1 MRLRYILILSIS
13 ITALSFVGC
22 KPDEPKPDDK
32 PNPFPTF
39 TIPTYAD
46 DYSSISSWANRNKWN
61 LANVHDPSVAYYKGY
76 YYMYGTDASYGN
88 AHDGHGHFQGKRSTD
103 LVNWD
108 WVGGPFYQAPT
119 WVADSLNAI
128 RSRMGLDVIAKDK
141 IEYGYWAPV
150 VRRVNVGGQEILRM
164 YYSIVI
170 FNYIKTGNLS
180 SSPFDGSWTERS
192 FIGMCEST
200 DPAGAVWTD
209 KGFVTTSSSDR
220 GKNFSRASTN
230 DWSAYFYYNAIDP
243 TYIVTPEGKHY
254 LIHGSWH
261 SGFALLQLDATTG
274 KPINKLGEPYASSAS
289 ELTTRYGVR
298 IGTRTAGSRWQGSEA
313 PEIIYNP
320 ELKKYFLFV
329 SYDPLMTTYN
339 IRVGRSDKPEGPF
352 LDFNGKDM
360 REEEDNLPI
369 LTYPYQ
375 FKGHKG
381 WAGTGHNSIFQ
392 DKSGAYYLASQARL
406 SPENHLMDLHVRRVF
421 WTKDGWPV
429 LSPER
434 YAGTEQMNIR
444 KNDLAGEWEVITIHG
459 DVPLRDLEAGQ
470 ILWGENHLKS
480 EEVNRSVVVRL
491 SKDYSISGE
500 MTGKWT
506 FENGI
511 LKLNTDNITIELQ
524 VFAGQDW
531 EYEKKTLLFTG
542 LNDKGY
548 SLWGKRIK

>member
-1 MRLRYILILSIS
+1 MKRIVQMMSVCSLFLFASCS
-13 ITALSFVGC
+13 SKTF
-22 KPDEPKPDDK
+22 EPVTGS
-32 PNPFPTF
+32 NPWK
-39 TIPTYAD
+39 D
-46 DYSSISSWANRNKWN
+46 DYRDISSMKDYGKWGTY
-61 LANVHDPSVAYYKGY
+61 NVHDPSCKLFGDT
-76 YYMYGTDASYGN
+76 YYMYSTDAIFGENKKEIQESNLPFGN
-88 AHDGHGHFQGKRSTD
+88 IQVRKSKD
-103 LVNWD
+103 LIYWEFAGWAFPEIPAEAKNWVLD
-108 WVGGPFYQAPT
+108 NSGGRGAT
-119 WVADSLNAI
+119 NI
-128 RSRMGLDVIAKDK
+128 
-141 IEYGYWAPV
+141 WAPYILQFNGKYRLYYCVSAFAKQTSYIGLAESGSPEGPWTLKGCV
-150 VRRVNVGGQEILRM
+150 VKT
-164 YYSIVI
+164 
-170 FNYIKTGNLS
+170 KTG
-180 SSPFDGSWTERS
+180 
-192 FIGMCEST
+192 
-200 DPAGAVWTD
+200 D
-209 KGFVTTSSSDR
+209 KM
-220 GKNFSRASTN
+220 
-230 DWSAYFYYNAIDP
+230 NAIDP
-243 TYIVTPEGKHY
+243 SIVVNPETGEHWMHYGSYFGGLYCVKLNPETGLTMHEGDQGHLIARRFNGKKNN
-254 LIHGSWH
+254 I
-261 SGFALLQLDATTG
+261 
-274 KPINKLGEPYASSAS
+274 
-289 ELTTRYGVR
+289 
-298 IGTRTAGSRWQGSEA
+298 EA
-313 PEIIYNP
+313 PEVIYNP

-406 SPENHLMDLHVRRVF
+406 SPDNHLMDLHVRRVF

-531 EYEKKTLLFTG
+531 ENEKKTLLFTG

>member
-1 MRLRYILILSIS
+1 MKRIVQMMSVCSLFLFASCSSKTFEPVTGSNPWKDDYRYISS
-13 ITALSFVGC
+13 MKDYG
-22 KPDEPKPDDK
+22 KWG
-32 PNPFPTF
+32 
-39 TIPTYAD
+39 TY
-46 DYSSISSWANRNKWN
+46 
-61 LANVHDPSVAYYKGY
+61 NVHDPSCKLFGDT
-76 YYMYGTDASYGN
+76 YYMYSTDAIFGENKKDIQENNLPFGN
-88 AHDGHGHFQGKRSTD
+88 IQVRKSKD
-103 LVNWD
+103 LVHWEFAGWAFPEIPAEAKNWVLD
-108 WVGGPFYQAPT
+108 NSGGRGAT
-119 WVADSLNAI
+119 NI
-128 RSRMGLDVIAKDK
+128 
-141 IEYGYWAPV
+141 WAPY
-150 VRRVNVGGQEILRM
+150 ILRYNDKYRL
-164 YYSIVI
+164 YYSVSA
-170 FNYIKTGNLS
+170 FGRQTSYIGLAESDSPEGPWTQKGCVVKTKTGDN
-180 SSPFDGSWTERS
+180 
-192 FIGMCEST
+192 M
-200 DPAGAVWTD
+200 
-209 KGFVTTSSSDR
+209 
-220 GKNFSRASTN
+220 
-230 DWSAYFYYNAIDP
+230 NAIDP
-243 TYIVTPEGKHY
+243 SIVVNPETGEHWMHY
-254 LIHGSWH
+254 GSYFGGLYCVKLNPETGLTMHEGDQGHLIARRFNGR
-261 SGFALLQLDATTG
+261 
-274 KPINKLGEPYASSAS
+274 KNNI
-289 ELTTRYGVR
+289 
-298 IGTRTAGSRWQGSEA
+298 EA
-313 PEIIYNP
+313 PEVIYNP
-320 ELKKYFLFV
+320 ELKKYYLFV

-531 EYEKKTLLFTG
+531 AYEKKTLLFTG

-548 SLWGKRIK
+548 SHWGKRIK